1 MVWVKR
7 LSLLIVGLLVLV
19 FALLAYVTVFVNPND
34 FKDELKSVALDKA
47 GVNLRLDGD
56 ISWSFFPWLGLELE
70 DIGVALGSDAEIL
83 QFDKAEFGL
92 AIMPLL
98 EQKIQ
103 VNKVNLVNLKASLHK
118 DINGQGNWQLELSE
132 EATNS
137 TPTSLETAS
146 TNTNDGTSKNS
157 AVDNASSNAASNGA
171 SNIATDDVGTESIEY
186 TLPDLQ
192 LDELRI
198 ENAQVQYRDEQTN
211 QLINAT
217 LNVLLNDVQW
227 DKAWPMVMDAV
238 VTQSDLN
245 GNSAMK
251 ASVTLNANLAVFPS
265 RESLSLDSLVLS
277 GEVESETLSVSPIKA
292 KLSAAKVDF
301 DLPQENALIEG
312 LALSALGLNV
322 DADIQAYEVLS
333 EPKFSVA
340 LSLGDF
346 NPREV
351 MASLNLPA
359 LDMSDDTAFTNVRA
373 DIALEGNLETI
384 TAQPISIVLDD
395 TKIEANAVLD
405 LSPLNWDVRVAGAN
419 LNLDRYLPTPVE
431 ETEEVATSTGTEA
444 NAGNNT
450 QTNTNTENNISNTTP
465 AVEDAG
471 DLIPVDLVRSLNGH
485 IGIAFED
492 IIIKN
497 LKIDK
502 VELDST
508 QANGLVKVSP
518 LKASLYEGNIA
529 STVSLDV
536 RGKTPLINIAPSID
550 GIQIQPLLIDVME
563 MDKISGATYL
573 KGELSTKGN
582 SVDNLMAS
590 LQGDLLVDIRKG
602 ALVGMNLTK
611 SVCEGIAYT
620 RKASIDEGKF
630 GEDTPF
636 ETMTFPARIVNGQV
650 STPGLDISSAG
661 IQVTGDGVVS
671 LTESSLD
678 YQVNVGFPG
687 SALDDGCL
695 VNEKVAKLT
704 FPIICRGQFSDDPVG
719 LCRPDFAGFGSLF
732 VDLAKAEL
740 KLKADAEKAKLK
752 AELDAKFEAEKIRVA
767 AEKAKLQAELEAKL
781 DAEKAR
787 IAAEQAKLK
796 AELDA
801 KSEAEKEALKEQ
813 LKNKLK
819 DLF

>member
-7 LSLLIVGLLVLV
+7 LSWLVVGLLVLV
-19 FALLAYVTVFVNPND
+19 FALLTYVAVFVNPND
-34 FKDELKSVALDKA
+34 FKDELKSVAMEKA

-103 VNKVNLVNLKASLHK
+103 VSKVNLVNLKASLRK
-118 DINGQGNWQLELSE
+118 DENGQGNWQLDLP
-132 EATNS
+132 EADS
-137 TPTSLETAS
+137 SSIPTTEAN
-146 TNTNDGTSKNS
+146 NTNNVAN
-157 AVDNASSNAASNGA
+157 AV
-171 SNIATDDVGTESIEY
+171 ATDDASVENIEF

-198 ENAQVQYRDEQTN
+198 ENAQVEYRDEQAN
-211 QLINAT
+211 QLINAA
-217 LNVLLNDVQW
+217 LNVQLNDVRW
-227 DKAWPMVMDAV
+227 DQAWPMVMDAA
-238 VTQSDLN
+238 VTQSDLD
-245 GNSAMK
+245 GNLAIK
-251 ASVTLNANLAVFPS
+251 ASVKLNANLAVFPS

-277 GEVESETLSVSPIKA
+277 GEVESDTLPVSPIKA

-312 LALSALGLNV
+312 LALSALGLNI

-333 EPKFSVA
+333 EPKFSVS

-351 MASLNLPA
+351 MAALNLSAPE
-359 LDMSDDTAFTNVRA
+359 MSDDKAFTSARA
-373 DIALEGNLETI
+373 SIALEGDLKSI

-395 TKIEANAVLD
+395 TKIEANAVLN
-405 LSPLNWDVRVAGAN
+405 LSPLSWDVRIAGAN
-419 LNLDRYLPTPVE
+419 LNLDRYLPTPPE
-431 ETEEVATSTGTEA
+431 ETEVTPEVTSEAVSSAAVTEEA
-444 NAGNNT
+444 
-450 QTNTNTENNISNTTP
+450 S
-465 AVEDAG
+465 
-471 DLIPVDLVRSLNGH
+471 DLIPVELIRGLNGH

-502 VELDST
+502 IELDST

-518 LKASLYEGNIA
+518 LKASLYEGNVA

-536 RGKTPLINIAPSID
+536 RGNTPLINVVPSID
-550 GIQIQPLLIDVME
+550 GIQIQPLLIDFME

-573 KGELSTKGN
+573 NGELSTKGN
-582 SVDNLMAS
+582 QVDDLMAS
-590 LQGDLLVDIRKG
+590 LQGDLLVDIRNG
-602 ALVGMNLTK
+602 ALVGTNLTK

-620 RKASIDEGKF
+620 QKDNVDGSKF

-636 ETMTFPARIVNGQV
+636 ETMKFPARIVNGQV

-687 SALDDGCL
+687 SALDDACL

-704 FPIICRGQFSDDPVG
+704 FPIICQGQFSDDPAG
-719 LCRPDFAGFGSLF
+719 LCRPDLKGFGSLF

-740 KLKADAEKAKLK
+740 KLKADEEKAKLK
-752 AELDAKFEAEKIRVA
+752 AELDAKVA
-767 AEKAKLQAELEAKL
+767 AEKAKLKAELEAKL
-781 DAEKAR
+781 
-787 IAAEQAKLK
+787 K
-796 AELDA
+796 AEED
-801 KSEAEKEALKEQ
+801 ALKDK